1 MSIFT
6 KLDKVGKDIER
17 DVEAFGDEI
26 EKALKQATETVI
38 SGLEKVK
45 TLIEKEFGVF
55 EQELMQQ
62 AAKAVLTEFGDAISA
77 LRTLATQGIAS
88 ANAQSIIN
96 DVVAAFK
103 NGDGSAAKA
112 VLGNLTTT
120 TMQQGL
126 RRLQPVHDADALFG
140 RWDRSRLWRRGR
152 GWRRMQMPG
161 TDPSQSRMLMDFEA
175 TAGAEEG
182 ADLGLA
188 LGIWRDTPQ
197 GIQGGFMAVTFGADV
212 VGGANLIILFLDD
225 REPGAVRDRPGS
237 DGR

>member
-45 TLIEKEFGVF
+45 TLVEKEFGVL

-62 AAKAVLTEFGDAISA
+62 AAKAVLTEYGDAISA

-120 TMQQGL
+120 TMQQAY
-126 RRLQPVHDADALFG
+126 ADFSQFTTLTLYSDDEIDLGFG
-140 RWDRSRLWRRGR
+140 VAAAAGA
-152 GWRRMQMPG
+152 GMQMPG

-197 GIQGGFMAVTFGADV
+197 GIQEKYLRKG
-212 VGGANLIILFLDD
+212 NLPLCRRWDS
-225 REPGAVRDRPGS
+225 RP
-237 DGR
+237 